1 MNNEEKN
8 VMTILTISRIVESSL
23 WYCLKSVNPEGFSTE
38 ERKSRFEA
46 LTALTE
52 EGSPFATNCDNNG
65 DLGKELKED
74 MHYFIEDVYGNSGRI
89 VYTTLNGDLV
99 VEQSLTLELFHT
111 IVNLRARLEAFLHA
125 AMKALKERD
134 LLSAQV
140 EKLIMTDIR
149 YYHCLA
155 GKISCI
161 LISNNFQDINKA
173 ANTYAQAYS
182 KEHNG
187 INPNTD
193 SEFDVRNDPSFR
205 MLENEFHQLN
215 QDMLV
220 ILNSYGEGD
229 SEFERIKASIYSDC
243 EIFNGKKTTTDLKAF
258 FKMFVSYFDPLLS
271 SIQNELNQMF
281 IDVGQQMQNET
292 EPVKA

>member
-23 WYCLKSVNPEGFSTE
+23 WYCLKSVNPEGFSLA
-38 ERKSRFEA
+38 ERKNRFDA
-46 LTALTE
+46 LTALTA

-65 DLGKELKED
+65 EIGKQLKED
-74 MHYFIEDVYGNSGRI
+74 MQYFIEDVYGDSGRI
-89 VYTTLNGDLV
+89 VYTTLNGEVV
-99 VEQSLTLELFHT
+99 VEQSLVLELFHT
-111 IVNLRARLEAFLHA
+111 IVHLRARLEAFLNA
-125 AMKALKERD
+125 AMKALKEKNA
-134 LLSAQV
+134 LSPDF
-140 EKLIMTDIR
+140 EKLILTDIR

-161 LISNNFQDINKA
+161 LIANNFQDINKA
-173 ANTYAQAYS
+173 ANTYAQSYS

-187 INPNTD
+187 VNPASD
-193 SEFDVRNDPSFR
+193 PEFDVRNDPSFR

-220 ILNSYGEGD
+220 IMNSYGEGD
-229 SEFERIKASIYSDC
+229 SEFERVKESVYSDC
-243 EIFNGKKTTTDLKAF
+243 EIFNGKKSTTDLKAF
-258 FKMFVSYFDPLLS
+258 FKMFVSYFDPLLAS
-271 SIQNELNQMF
+271 TQGLLNQMF
-281 IDVGQQMQNET
+281 TDIGMQMKEEE